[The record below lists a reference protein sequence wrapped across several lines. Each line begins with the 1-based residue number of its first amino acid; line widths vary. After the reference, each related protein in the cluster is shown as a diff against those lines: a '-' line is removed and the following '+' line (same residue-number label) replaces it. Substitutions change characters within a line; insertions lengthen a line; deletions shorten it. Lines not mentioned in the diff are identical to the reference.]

1 MINMRTLYIADQQYP
16 AIKRE
21 FILKVDG
28 ARPILYSLD
37 YINTQIYYLEPIE
50 GFVLS
55 LLDGRRS
62 LSELSDLFKR
72 LFPRCELL
80 LLELL
85 RGVDTRV
92 RMSPSQTGLGKD
104 GLVDV
109 SDRPLAD
116 AQAFDPREFIID
128 PADFAARKSSPKS
141 SLRLDTPINIY
152 TVFTHRCLTD
162 CVYCYADRC
171 KMTEMSLARWREII
185 REMRSLGIWLAS
197 PDNGD
202 TFARRDGIDLLEC
215 LLENEMHFLLST
227 KAYVS
232 RDYVERLVDSGF
244 TKKVRGVIQR
254 QVQLSVDAVDDDV
267 SRRILNIKRSNVGRN
282 LETVENFLAFGI
294 MPKVKS
300 VITGLNYDQPEK
312 IVDRFYERGARVF
325 HFVRYGRSFHRHT
338 DDLFVNDAAA
348 ASLKAQFDKIRSLYD
363 DISVV
368 ENLAQVQPNPGK
380 PDPDVARTIWDGRI
394 GCGGGWSALG
404 ISPNGKAFLCE
415 QMKMAESFFVGDASY
430 QSIEEIWHG
439 AQLKAFTNP
448 EPEEFVGTAC
458 ESCPEFETCMWEKG
472 RCYRDAYFSYGTV
485 FHPPPLCPSNYRPGL
500 RLS

>member
-1 MINMRTLYIADQQYP
+1 MHVLNTSGSLYP
-16 AIKRE
+16 AVKCE

-28 ARPILYSLD
+28 ARPIVYSLD
-37 YINTQIYYLEPIE
+37 YINTQIYYLAPIE
-50 GFVLS
+50 GFALS
-55 LLDGRRS
+55 LLDGQRS
-62 LSELSDLFKR
+62 LSELSVLFKS
-72 LFPRCELL
+72 LLPRIDKPLL
-80 LLELL
+80 DVL
-85 RGVDTRV
+85 RSADTLV

-104 GLVDV
+104 GLFDI
-109 SDRPLAD
+109 SDEPIAD
-116 AQAFDPREFIID
+116 AQSFDPREFIID
-128 PADFAARKSSPKS
+128 PAHFATRKNDPKT
-141 SLRLDTPINIY
+141 SLRLDTPINVY

-171 KMTEMSLARWREII
+171 KMTEMPISRWRQII

-232 RDYVERLVDSGF
+232 KDSIKRLIDAGF

-254 QVQLSVDAVDDDV
+254 QVQLSIDAVDDDV
-267 SRRILNIKRSNVGRN
+267 SRRVLGIKRSNVARN
-282 LETVENFLAFGI
+282 QETIENFLSFGI
-294 MPKVKS
+294 MPKIKA
-300 VITGLNYDQPEK
+300 VITGLNHDQPEK
-312 IVDRFYERGARVF
+312 IVHRFYERGARVF

-338 DDLFVNDAAA
+338 DDLFVDEVAI
-348 ASLKAQFDKIRSLYD
+348 ASLRDQFDRIRSRYD
-363 DISVV
+363 DADIV
-368 ENLAQVQPNPGK
+368 ENLTQVP
-380 PDPDVARTIWDGRI
+380 PDQSELDADAARPIWDGRI
-394 GCGGGWSALG
+394 GCGGGWSSLG
-404 ISPNGKAFLCE
+404 ISPSGKAFLCE
-415 QMKMAESFFVGDASY
+415 QMKMADPFFVGDASY

-439 AQLKAFTNP
+439 AHLKRFIYP
-448 EPEEFVGTAC
+448 EQMQFIGTAC

>member
-232 RDYVERLVDSGF
+232 RDYV
-244 TKKVRGVIQR
+244 
-254 QVQLSVDAVDDDV
+254 
-267 SRRILNIKRSNVGRN
+267 
-282 LETVENFLAFGI
+282 
-294 MPKVKS
+294 
-300 VITGLNYDQPEK
+300 
-312 IVDRFYERGARVF
+312 
-325 HFVRYGRSFHRHT
+325 
-338 DDLFVNDAAA
+338 
-348 ASLKAQFDKIRSLYD
+348 
-363 DISVV
+363 
-368 ENLAQVQPNPGK
+368 
-380 PDPDVARTIWDGRI
+380 
-394 GCGGGWSALG
+394 
-404 ISPNGKAFLCE
+404 
-415 QMKMAESFFVGDASY
+415 
-430 QSIEEIWHG
+430 
-439 AQLKAFTNP
+439 
-448 EPEEFVGTAC
+448 
-458 ESCPEFETCMWEKG
+458 
-472 RCYRDAYFSYGTV
+472 
-485 FHPPPLCPSNYRPGL
+485 
-500 RLS
+500 